1 MEKYRI
7 NRMERTNVG
16 TYVSSCVADD
26 IPTFQ
31 NATVQLMKDCRDDE
45 KIHLGGG
52 NWVTKIMGAYVIQA
66 PGHTTLVYEEIEM
79 YNGRD

>member
-1 MEKYRI
+1 MKKYRI
-7 NRMERTNVG
+7 NRTERTNVG
-16 TYVSSCVADD
+16 TYVMSCVADD

-45 KIHLGGG
+45 KIHLGNG

-66 PGHTTLVYEEIEM
+66 PGHTTIVTEEIEA
-79 YNGRD
+79 Y